1 MTSKST
7 TKPASNSTAERRDRA
22 SYAWGLCVSLVLT
35 LASFA
40 LVHWHLPARSA
51 VLELIAVLALVQ
63 VVAHFRFFLHLG
75 LKRKREDLQLILF
88 SAALLI
94 IMVAGTI
101 WVMSNLAVRMAMP

>member
-1 MTSKST
+1 MTSKSA

-22 SYAWGLCVSLVLT
+22 SYVWGLCVALVLT

-40 LVHWHLPARSA
+40 LVHWHLLARGA
-51 VLELIAVLALVQ
+51 VLGVLAVLALVQ
-63 VVAHFRFFLHLG
+63 VTVHFRFFLHLG

-94 IMVAGTI
+94 IMVTGTI
-101 WVMSNLAVRMAMP
+101 WVMSNLAMRMAMP